1 MRCARVGTLCLALVA
16 SVLLPTKSV
25 ASCGWSRIDHRVQL
39 DETGV
44 WNPDVYRGVFWALT
58 GTQVGGAVWE
68 GAETRI
74 GKTMWQGID
83 SQLVTL
89 AATEVMK
96 YSFGRVRPSNPA
108 SNPCEWFQHSNYS
121 FPSGEASSAAA
132 LVTPY
137 VLEYGSEYPW
147 TYGLLVLPLY
157 IGAGRVKAQ
166 AHWQSDVIAGWTVG
180 GLAGWYAHSRETP
193 LLVEILP
200 HGAVVGLKT
209 RF

>member
-1 MRCARVGTLCLALVA
+1 MRCTGGSILCLIIVA
-16 SVLLPTKSV
+16 GILLPATG
-25 ASCGWSRIDHRVQL
+25 AATCGWSVIDHRVQQ
-39 DETGV
+39 DESGL
-44 WNPDVYRGVFWALT
+44 WNPDIYRAVFQVLT
-58 GTQVGGAVWE
+58 AAQVGGAVWE

-89 AATEVMK
+89 ATTEVMRR
-96 YSFGRVRPSNPA
+96 SLGRVRPAHTSD
-108 SNPCEWFQHSNYS
+108 PCEWFQHGNYS

-132 LVTPY
+132 LVAPY
-137 VLEYGSEYPW
+137 VLEYGHEYPL
-147 TYGLLVLPLY
+147 TYGLLILPLY
-157 IGAGRVKAQ
+157 IGVGRVKAQ

-180 GLAGWYAHSRETP
+180 GLAGWYANSRETP

>member
-1 MRCARVGTLCLALVA
+1 LALVA
-16 SVLLPTKSV
+16 SLLLP
-25 ASCGWSRIDHRVQL
+25 ASAVGCGWSSIDHTVQL
-39 DETGV
+39 DESGI
-44 WNPDVYRGVFWALT
+44 WNPDVYRGVFLALT
-58 GTQVGGAVWE
+58 AAQIGGAVWE

-83 SQLVTL
+83 SQVLTL

-96 YSFGRVRPSNPA
+96 HSFDRVRPTNTD
-108 SNPCEWFQHSNYS
+108 NPCDWFQHGNYS

-137 VLEYGSEYPW
+137 VLEYGREYPL
-147 TYGLLVLPLY
+147 TYGLLLLPLY
-157 IGAGRVKAQ
+157 VGVGRVKNQ
-166 AHWQSDVIAGWTVG
+166 AHWQSDVLVGWTVG

-193 LLVEILP
+193 IFVELLP